1 MLGPPGFPN
10 FPSVRGKSFS
20 SEFSMLFAD
29 KESNIYVAEPHEAGA
44 AVLNRHR
51 YDVYD
56 VLYIIY
62 IYNIYNIY
70 NIYIQYIYNI
80 CFGWDFEV

>member
-1 MLGPPGFPN
+1 MLGPPGF
-10 FPSVRGKSFS
+10 
-20 SEFSMLFAD
+20 FAN

-56 VLYIIY
+56 VYI
-62 IYNIYNIY
+62 
-70 NIYIQYIYNI
+70 
-80 CFGWDFEV
+80 FGWDFEV